1 MNQPSN
7 LRQAHP
13 NAHFNIPPNVGRP
26 IPAFHPVNLGQS
38 VSNPPLNYPVNR
50 GQPILPRAGQSAFE
64 AFARQVVHDM
74 NTQSAEEFI
83 HGRRPQAPTL
93 TANRPIFQ
101 HPQQQAPHRPISHH
115 PQQQYSPQIS
125 RPSSPILYHPQPRP
139 VIFQRASPGAS
150 FTPCP
155 ATPSQRQRRRSSKG
169 SNLGMEIGDPST
181 SDGRMV
187 PANSSTNF
195 GPLGSS
201 PEQRGNLLRDQ
212 ASEDSGYNTREQSN
226 SIPPAHDTT
235 AVDAETTNLDEQRQ
249 SAAVLHEPFG
259 TVLPALGMATQTL
272 HAADTHLAQSTP
284 QPLQQG
290 PAGDN
295 EDFSSATLADID
307 PSYQAA
313 DIVDGFLID
322 DEPEGWGNT
331 NVDDLVG
338 VLDGYLNVEEE
349 AKEFVFPQAAT
360 QQFSADKIRKSVPFM

>member
-1 MNQPSN
+1 
-7 LRQAHP
+7 
-13 NAHFNIPPNVGRP
+13 
-26 IPAFHPVNLGQS
+26 
-38 VSNPPLNYPVNR
+38 
-50 GQPILPRAGQSAFE
+50 
-64 AFARQVVHDM
+64 
-74 NTQSAEEFI
+74 
-83 HGRRPQAPTL
+83 
-93 TANRPIFQ
+93 
-101 HPQQQAPHRPISHH
+101 
-115 PQQQYSPQIS
+115 
-125 RPSSPILYHPQPRP
+125 
-139 VIFQRASPGAS
+139 
-150 FTPCP
+150 
-155 ATPSQRQRRRSSKG
+155 
-169 SNLGMEIGDPST
+169 
-181 SDGRMV
+181 MV

-272 HAADTHLAQSTP
+272 HAAATHLAQSTP
-284 QPLQQG
+284 QPLQQESV
-290 PAGDN
+290 GDN
-295 EDFSSATLADID
+295 ENSSSATLADID

-313 DIVDGFLID
+313 DDVGGFMID

-349 AKEFVFPQAAT
+349 AKEFVFPQVAT
-360 QQFSADKIRKSVPFM
+360 EQFSADKIRKSVPFM